1 MSYTVIQMSY
11 TENDI
16 IWYDHIIVTEE
27 INFLL
32 HPKTFGWGIFGCIF
46 SPCRRIKWIF
56 RNCKMNF
63 QSQTITSRV
72 TWARHFENAC
82 FETTVQHETLFI
94 SMCIFCLQIYI
105 YYEKLILYLCIKI
118 SNSHAERRNIV
129 SSGVQTLF
137 VIKCVYIK
145 LTASIF
151 IDCINSGW
159 ERNLPALFVPGNVWY
174 KMLLK
179 TMKNGNPHRFLSK
192 GDTGY
197 LDQTW
202 FLIWL
207 DFEGWCEFIGFKLVY

>member
-1 MSYTVIQMSY
+1 MNVYYLYSKNILVLGRCPSKISGTNTQKVCTRQTNGEMNAASCKQRRGVIQMSYTVIQMSY

-105 YYEKLILYLCIKI
+105 YIMRNWYCICALKFQTAMLSVGILSHQVYKRYL
-118 SNSHAERRNIV
+118 
-129 SSGVQTLF
+129 
-137 VIKCVYIK
+137 
-145 LTASIF
+145 
-151 IDCINSGW
+151 W
-159 ERNLPALFVPGNVWY
+159 
-174 KMLLK
+174 
-179 TMKNGNPHRFLSK
+179 
-192 GDTGY
+192 
-197 LDQTW
+197 
-202 FLIWL
+202 
-207 DFEGWCEFIGFKLVY
+207 